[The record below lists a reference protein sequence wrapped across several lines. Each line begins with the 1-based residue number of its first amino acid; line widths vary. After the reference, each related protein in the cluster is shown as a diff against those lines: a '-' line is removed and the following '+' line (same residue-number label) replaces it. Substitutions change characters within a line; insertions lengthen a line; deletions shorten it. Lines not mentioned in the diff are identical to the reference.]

1 MRVAETEGVATEGA
15 REAVVREE
23 VVMAAGLAAAERVVA
38 GLVAAERV
46 AAAMEPTRCSGSRAV
61 ARGVLYEVEQ
71 GAFAATHSIPSEPPH
86 SAASSPRHPSPPPP
100 PSNPLACRSASHQP
114 PASARGSTR
123 REGGVRGR
131 RAVGML
137 HG

>member
-61 ARGVLYEVEQ
+61 ARDVLYEVEQ

-100 PSNPLACRSASHQP
+100 NPLACRSASHQP